1 MGQRKKYKYG
11 PADIGRACGHGDST
25 EVLREIKEGRL
36 DYSDLR
42 EVGEYIAGERNLYV
56 REVLRAAKRERNGEE
71 IF

>member
-1 MGQRKKYKYG
+1 V
-11 PADIGRACGHGDST
+11 DST
-25 EVLREIKEGRL
+25 EVPKEIKEGRL